1 MPIRNASVYV
11 LVQIHLVLLCAT
23 GAKDH
28 DRRATLSNMPNA
40 QSPTVRHRR
49 LARQLRQQREK
60 TALTM
65 EGAAAALGWSRPK
78 LLRFETAKTRP
89 KPSDVEEMLD
99 LYGGDEAVKLALM
112 QLARDIRKRGWW
124 SAFNDVLTG
133 SFAELEDDST
143 AIRNWQVQFIP
154 GLLQTSDYAL
164 ALIRILSPEDSED
177 VLLRRLQ
184 ARMARRAILERENA
198 PSYTVVLDESVL
210 RRAVGG
216 PQVMAR
222 QLEALVSASAKP
234 NISIR
239 VMPISVGEH
248 AGMDGPFVALSF
260 AGELD
265 QDVIYLEGMGGEI
278 YVEDVGQVARGNVR
292 FDRICEQAL
301 SEGDSL
307 ALIADIAKEHQQSHE
322 PPR

>member
-1 MPIRNASVYV
+1 
-11 LVQIHLVLLCAT
+11 
-23 GAKDH
+23 
-28 DRRATLSNMPNA
+28 MPNA

-60 TALTM
+60 AGLTM

-99 LYGGDEAVKLALM
+99 LYGGDEGIKLALM

-133 SFAELEDDST
+133 SFAELEDDAI
-143 AIRNWQVQFIP
+143 AIRSWQVQFIP
-154 GLLQTSDYAL
+154 GLLQTSDYAM
-164 ALIRILSPEDSED
+164 ALIRVLSPEDSED

-216 PQVMAR
+216 PQIMAR
-222 QLEALVSASAKP
+222 QLEALASASAKP

-301 SEGDSL
+301 AEEDSL

>member
-1 MPIRNASVYV
+1 MS
-11 LVQIHLVLLCAT
+11 
-23 GAKDH
+23 
-28 DRRATLSNMPNA
+28 NA

-60 TALTM
+60 AGLSM
-65 EGAAAALGWSRPK
+65 ERAAAALGWSRPK

-99 LYGGDEAVKLALM
+99 LYGGDEGVKLALM

-133 SFAELEDDST
+133 SFAELEDDAT
-143 AIRNWQVQFIP
+143 DIRSWQVQFIP

-198 PSYTVVLDESVL
+198 PAFTVVLDEAVL

-222 QLEALVSASAKP
+222 QLEMLVNAAAKP

-248 AGMDGPFVALSF
+248 AGMDGPFVALTF

-265 QDVIYLEGMGGEI
+265 QDVVYLEGMGGEV
-278 YVEDVGQVARGNVR
+278 YVEEVGQVTRCNVR

-301 SEGDSL
+301 TEKDSV
-307 ALIADIAKEHQQSHE
+307 ALIADIAEEYQRSHE
-322 PPR
+322 SPR

>member
-1 MPIRNASVYV
+1 MS
-11 LVQIHLVLLCAT
+11 
-23 GAKDH
+23 
-28 DRRATLSNMPNA
+28 NA

-60 TALTM
+60 AGLTM
-65 EGAAAALGWSRPK
+65 ERAAAALGWSRPK

-89 KPSDVEEMLD
+89 RPSDVEEMLD

-133 SFAELEDDST
+133 SFAELEDDAT
-143 AIRNWQVQFIP
+143 EIRSWQVQFIP

-164 ALIRILSPEDSED
+164 ALIRILSPEAPED

-198 PSYTVVLDESVL
+198 PTFTVVLDEAVL

-222 QLEALVSASAKP
+222 QLEALVNAAAKP
-234 NISIR
+234 NVSIR

-265 QDVIYLEGMGGEI
+265 QDVVYLEGMGGEV
-278 YVEDVGQVARGNVR
+278 YVEEVGQVTRCNVR

-301 SEGDSL
+301 AEEDSV
-307 ALIADIAKEHQQSHE
+307 ALIADIAEEYQRSHE
-322 PPR
+322 SPR

>member
-1 MPIRNASVYV
+1 MS
-11 LVQIHLVLLCAT
+11 
-23 GAKDH
+23 
-28 DRRATLSNMPNA
+28 NA

-60 TALTM
+60 SGLTM
-65 EGAAAALGWSRPK
+65 EEAAAALGWSRPK

-124 SAFNDVLTG
+124 AAFGDVLTG
-133 SFAELEDDST
+133 SFAELEDEAT
-143 AIRNWQVQFIP
+143 VIRSWQVQFIP

-164 ALIRILSPEDSED
+164 ALIRVLSPEDAEE

-184 ARMARRAILERENA
+184 ARMARRAILERETA
-198 PSYTVVLDESVL
+198 PALTVVLDESVL

-216 PQVMAR
+216 PQVMAH
-222 QLEALVSASAKP
+222 QLEALVNASAKP
-234 NISIR
+234 NISIL

-248 AGMDGPFVALSF
+248 AGMDGPFVSLSF

-278 YVEDVGQVARGNVR
+278 YVEDVNQVARGNVR

-301 SEGDSL
+301 PEEDSL
-307 ALIADIAKEHQQSHE
+307 ALITKIAREYQQSDG
-322 PPR
+322 PPH